1 MQAIR
6 EAATWSGYSYHRC
19 KGVFFVPFFS
29 HVSNFEGVQKDINML
44 NGKLERSFF
53 EICMAMK
60 AKIRNKEPY
69 VEHSMTLLRCI
80 ILHYRVFF

>member
-1 MQAIR
+1 MLKRVLCRQLEKLQLGVDTVI
-6 EAATWSGYSYHRC
+6 TDV
-19 KGVFFVPFFS
+19 KVFFHFFFFS

-69 VEHSMTLLRCI
+69 VEHSMVLLR
-80 ILHYRVFF
+80 